1 MLYLLCYLRIIVNWL
16 VIEDFNVGEI
26 GEFLKNILDKVD
38 VILFDL
44 IFVFIFFGNFLDEIE
59 I

>member
-26 GEFLKNILDKVD
+26 GEFLKNILNKVD